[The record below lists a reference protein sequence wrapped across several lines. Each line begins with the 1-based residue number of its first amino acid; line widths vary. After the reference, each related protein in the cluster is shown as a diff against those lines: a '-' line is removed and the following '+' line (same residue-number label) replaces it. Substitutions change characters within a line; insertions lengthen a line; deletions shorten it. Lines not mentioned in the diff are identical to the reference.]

1 MRLKDGNDESKGR
14 MLFLTGDGSVFE
26 EFFSRSDVCS
36 KPILWFLH
44 DAVYIIEFM
53 WQSCCGERAGSHI
66 SMVKTKGRTG
76 LGDETFHYLVFNTF
90 DMPNFHEMD
99 FETFVKRWS
108 EEGHQ

>member
-1 MRLKDGNDESKGR
+1 
-14 MLFLTGDGSVFE
+14 
-26 EFFSRSDVCS
+26 
-36 KPILWFLH
+36 
-44 DAVYIIEFM
+44 
-53 WQSCCGERAGSHI
+53 
-66 SMVKTKGRTG
+66 MVKTKGRTG